1 MLRMKKLLDRLATIQ
16 MTMNKVESLYI
27 HIPFCNKICDYC
39 DFTKLQYFRNFAVKY
54 LEALKEELNSY
65 PIVDLKT
72 IYVGGGT
79 PTALEDDLFKE
90 LLKII
95 DKYSRGVQEYTFEA
109 NPESLTINKIRLLKE
124 HGVNRVSIGVQ
135 TTDDKILK
143 AVNRDH
149 SFEQV
154 KTAVKNLKDNGIDNI
169 NVDLILGLPHTSE
182 KILKKDLGN
191 ILSLDIK
198 HVSCYGLT
206 VNPHTVLFNKGFKE
220 PDGDVVRKYYDIV
233 EETLTKNGFIHYE
246 VSNWAKP
253 GYQSEHN
260 LTYWRNEQYYGCGLG
275 ASGYIGEI
283 RYKNT
288 INLSQ
293 YLTRVFVSEKE
304 QVSERDK
311 STYQIMLNLRTI
323 EGLDLSFVKNKQKE
337 IDEFISGGFLKK
349 EGNRIIPTYQGMM
362 VLDTILLMLL

>member
-1 MLRMKKLLDRLATIQ
+1 
-16 MTMNKVESLYI
+16 MNRVKSLYI

-39 DFTKLQYFRNFAVKY
+39 DFTKLQYFRNFASKY
-54 LEALKEELNSY
+54 LDALKEELESY
-65 PIVDLKT
+65 KIKDLKT

-79 PTALEDDLFKE
+79 PTALEDDLFE
-90 LLKII
+90 QLLKII
-95 DKYSRGVQEYTFEA
+95 DAYTDNVIEYTFEA
-109 NPESLTINKIRLLKE
+109 NPESLSKDKIKMLKA
-124 HGVNRVSIGVQ
+124 HAVNRVSLGVQ

-154 KTAVKNLKDNGIDNI
+154 KEAIKNLKEVGINNI

-182 KILKKDLGN
+182 KILKRDLEN
-191 ILSLDIK
+191 ILSLDVK

-220 PDGDVVRKYYDIV
+220 PESDILRAFYDIV
-233 EETLTKNGFIHYE
+233 EETLIRNGFVHYE

-275 ASGYIGEI
+275 ASGYLGNI

-288 INLSQ
+288 VNLSQ
-293 YLTRVFVSEKE
+293 YINRDYISEKE
-304 QVSERDK
+304 QVTDK
-311 STYQIMLNLRTI
+311 DKRTYQIMLNLRTI
-323 EGLDLSFVKNKQKE
+323 EGLDISFVKDKE
-337 IDEFISGGFLKK
+337 IDELISSGLLRK
-349 EGNRIIPTYQGMM
+349 ESNRLIPTYEGMM
-362 VLDTILLMLL
+362 VLDQIILKLI

>member
-1 MLRMKKLLDRLATIQ
+1 
-16 MTMNKVESLYI
+16 MNKVKSLYI

-39 DFTKLQYFRNFAVKY
+39 DFTKLQYFRNFAISY
-54 LEALKEELNSY
+54 LEALKDELKSY
-65 PIVDLKT
+65 PIKDLKT

-79 PTALEDDLFKE
+79 PTALEDDLFEE

-95 DKYSRGVQEYTFEA
+95 DTYTDGVQEYTFEA
-109 NPESLTINKIRLLKE
+109 NPESLSLSKIKMLKA
-124 HGVNRVSIGVQ
+124 HSVNRVSLGVQ
-135 TTDDKILK
+135 TTNDKILK
-143 AVNRDH
+143 TVNRDH
-149 SFEQV
+149 SFSEVQE
-154 KTAVKNLKDNGIDNI
+154 AIKNLREAGIDNI

-182 KILKKDLGN
+182 KILKEDLKN
-191 ILSLDIK
+191 VLSLGVK

-206 VNPHTVLFNKGFKE
+206 VNPHTVLFTKGFKE
-220 PDGDVVRKYYDIV
+220 PEGDILRKYYDIV
-233 EETLTKNGFIHYE
+233 EETLTKNGLVHYE

-275 ASGYIGEI
+275 ASGYIRDI

-304 QVSERDK
+304 EVSERDK
-311 STYQIMLNLRTI
+311 LTYQIMLNLRTI
-323 EGLDLSFVKNKQKE
+323 EGLKMSLIKNKEKE
-337 IDEFISGGFLKK
+337 INELIEEKLLILKDD
-349 EGNRIIPTYQGMM
+349 ILIPTYEGMM
-362 VLDTILLMLL
+362 VLDQIILKLM